1 MSREFELMEANEKL
15 RSMQA
20 AMDAEKDPPKR
31 LEMSYGV
38 ADQQSKVLSMQM
50 QQPSTATSYTSEPHT
65 AKTSETTTAR
75 RVGGIFVDKASQT
88 QSTTVEVEYRQG
100 TDGKLH
106 AVDPAAEQAKR
117 QQPVR
122 YAQEEASA
130 PEPTR
135 EQQTSDALLFDGMP
149 ARGISAEQY
158 ASTQATA
165 EGKTWS
171 APAVEQA
178 NGIGAGQQQERERQL
193 AVEPQS
199 RAIAPGEH
207 VTGQVTK
214 SFMHEGAR
222 FYALDTEK
230 GERVVVPAGNTSRER
245 GDVVEAAR
253 DEANHYSLD
262 SRAIER
268 DTAMLQRQ
276 QEAQQRAQQ
285 GRSM

>member
-1 MSREFELMEANEKL
+1 MSREFEMMEANEKL

-20 AMDAEKDPPKR
+20 AMEAEKDPTKR

-38 ADQQSKVLSMQM
+38 ADQQSKILSMQ
-50 QQPSTATSYTSEPHT
+50 QATVTSNPTNVTSEPHT
-65 AKTSETTTAR
+65 AKTSETTNTR
-75 RVGGIFVDKASQT
+75 VVGGIFVDKVSQT
-88 QSTTVEVEYRQG
+88 QSTTIEVEYRQG

-106 AVDPAAEQAKR
+106 AVDPAAERAKM
-117 QQPVR
+117 QQPVQ
-122 YAQEEASA
+122 YAQEEASTPA
-130 PEPTR
+130 PTR
-135 EQQTSDALLFDGMP
+135 EQQTSDARLFDGLP
-149 ARGISAEQY
+149 ARGISTEQY
-158 ASTQATA
+158 ASTQAAA
-165 EGKTWS
+165 EGKTWT
-171 APAVEQA
+171 APPVEQA
-178 NGIGAGQQQERERQL
+178 NGIGAGQQQEQERQI
-193 AVEPQS
+193 AVQPQS

-214 SFMHEGAR
+214 SFEHEGAR
-222 FYALDTEK
+222 FYTLETTK

-268 DTAMLQRQ
+268 DTAMQRQ